1 MKTPASSAPI
11 IATVMPIAA
20 ALVYLMLPAPTRA
33 EVPLCYYRG
42 ASYANGAMFS
52 NSCGG
57 GLMQQCQG
65 GVWGPC
71 Q

>member
-1 MKTPASSAPI
+1 MKILAGSAPV
-11 IATVMPIAA
+11 IATVMPIVAV
-20 ALVYLMLPAPTRA
+20 LVCLMLPAPTRA

-42 ASYANGAMFS
+42 VPYANGAMIS

-65 GVWGPC
+65 GVWGAC